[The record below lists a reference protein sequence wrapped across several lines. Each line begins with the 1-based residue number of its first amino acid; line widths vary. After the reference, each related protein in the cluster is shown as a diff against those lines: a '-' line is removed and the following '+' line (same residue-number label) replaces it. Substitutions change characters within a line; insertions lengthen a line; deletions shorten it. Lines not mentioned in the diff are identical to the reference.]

1 MFAVASISLDC
12 PQLFPKTFH
21 KDFPKSAIPD
31 FFSAIDSQSG
41 MLVTRFAIF
50 QCQSESAFLNVL
62 IFFDNNDF
70 GSRAIKKHVKKNTY
84 IFYGLAVRV
93 DKPPSCTTVRDSG
106 YLFYFI

>member
-21 KDFPKSAIPD
+21 KDFPKSDIPD

-70 GSRAIKKHVKKNTY
+70 GSRAIKKHVKKTH
-84 IFYGLAVRV
+84 IFSMVWLYGLTN
-93 DKPPSCTTVRDSG
+93 PPPVLQLGIRDI
-106 YLFYFI
+106 Y